1 MSGRVIF
8 AGAGPG
14 APDLL
19 TLRAARAIAS
29 ADVIIW
35 GRGLLMEEAVRDHAR
50 ADAEVIAWPPAT
62 LDDVLAAYD
71 RARED
76 GLTVV
81 RLKSGDPSLF
91 GELEPE
97 WSAARER
104 GLACELVPGVSSVA
118 AAAATLGV
126 ELTEREAPEILFI
139 APQGPLDSQAL
150 SELAGGGGTAAVLMP
165 GSRARHIQDALVRA
179 GFPGSTPC
187 AVAHR
192 VSFPGE
198 VVLACSLS
206 GLAEQ
211 VGDLGL
217 GGLTLFLAGPA
228 LGRADER

>member
-8 AGAGPG
+8 AGGGPG

-19 TLRAARAIAS
+19 TLRAARAIAA
-29 ADVIIW
+29 ADIVIW

-62 LDDVLAAYD
+62 LGDVLAAYD
-71 RARED
+71 RARDD

-97 WSAARER
+97 LSAARER

-118 AAAATLGV
+118 AAGAALGI
-126 ELTEREAPEILFI
+126 ELTEPELPELLLIGH
-139 APQGPLDSQAL
+139 QGSLDSEAL
-150 SELAGGGGTAAVLMP
+150 RELAGSGGTVALLMP
-165 GSRARHIQDALVRA
+165 GSRASEIEHALRDA

-187 AVAHR
+187 AIAHR
-192 VSFPGE
+192 LSVPGE
-198 VVLACSLS
+198 VVVTCSLTE
-206 GLAEQ
+206 LAEQ

-217 GGLTLFLAGPA
+217 GGLTLFLAGRA
-228 LGRADER
+228 LERAGER